1 MKKILAISYFSIVI
15 FTSMGFRA
23 CNLDKSNQDGFWV
36 MIFSWFEHWP
46 TLYAPGESGSDT
58 LFCSIS
64 VGSNGGIIRGTGRS
78 TIIYQRMESGTTQ
91 QLNMVR
97 GSNNPYQNNA
107 AVVGNNGT
115 VLVTTNTGLN
125 WTSKT
130 PVTSANLKGVDHSSF
145 LFCVGDN
152 GTILF
157 AIELMTGNLV
167 SQTSG
172 TNRNLKDVAM
182 SPFAPQR
189 VIVVGEKGTILRSSD
204 TGFNWEN
211 VSVSDTSFDFNA
223 LNKKSAYSTDF
234 RYIAVGSGGRIY
246 KSTDLGLTWIQKN
259 SGTVN
264 NLKSIYFLNLDS
276 GIVAGDN
283 GTIRLTTD
291 GGETWFTDP
300 FFNSPASRNY
310 RSVSCIHP
318 QSGTFAAMSDSLFV
332 ISNDPVNIVLGI
344 NTVNTAIPVDFS
356 LSQNY
361 PNPFN
366 PTTTFGFKIAD
377 FGFVQLKIYDQI
389 GQEIA
394 VLVNEDMR
402 PGTYSFDWNAAN
414 QPSGVYFYRLTTDGF
429 TDTKKMVLV
438 K

>member
-1 MKKILAISYFSIVI
+1 MRKILLVTSFLTVI
-15 FTSMGFRA
+15 ITSMGFRG
-23 CNLDKSNQDGFWV
+23 CELDKCYNDGFWG
-36 MIFSWFEHWP
+36 MIFSWLDHWP
-46 TLYAPGESGSDT
+46 TLYAPGDSNSDT

-78 TIIYQRMESGTTQ
+78 SIVYQRMESGTIQ

-115 VLVTTNTGLN
+115 VLVSTNTGLT
-125 WTSKT
+125 WLSKT
-130 PVTSANLKGVDHSSF
+130 PITSADLKGVDHSSF

-157 AIELMTGNLV
+157 AIELVTGNLV

-172 TNRNLKDVAM
+172 TTRNLKDVVIA
-182 SPFAPQR
+182 PFAPQR
-189 VIVVGEKGTILRSSD
+189 VIAVGEKGTILRSSD
-204 TGFNWEN
+204 TGFNWYN
-211 VSVSDTSFDFNA
+211 VSVTDTSFDFNA

-276 GIVAGDN
+276 GMVAGDN

-291 GGETWFTDP
+291 GGETWFSDP
-300 FFNSPASRNY
+300 FLESPASRNY
-310 RSVSCIHP
+310 RSISCIHP
-318 QSGTFAAMSDSLFV
+318 Q
-332 ISNDPVNIVLGI
+332 
-344 NTVNTAIPVDFS
+344 
-356 LSQNY
+356 
-361 PNPFN
+361 
-366 PTTTFGFKIAD
+366 
-377 FGFVQLKIYDQI
+377 
-389 GQEIA
+389 
-394 VLVNEDMR
+394 
-402 PGTYSFDWNAAN
+402 
-414 QPSGVYFYRLTTDGF
+414 
-429 TDTKKMVLV
+429 
-438 K
+438 

>member
-1 MKKILAISYFSIVI
+1 
-15 FTSMGFRA
+15 
-23 CNLDKSNQDGFWV
+23 
-36 MIFSWFEHWP
+36 
-46 TLYAPGESGSDT
+46 TLYAPGDSNSDT

-78 TIIYQRMESGTTQ
+78 SIVYQRMESGTIQ

-115 VLVTTNTGLN
+115 VLVSTNTGLT
-125 WTSKT
+125 WLSKT
-130 PVTSANLKGVDHSSF
+130 PITSADLKGVDHSSF

-157 AIELMTGNLV
+157 AIELVTGNLV

-172 TNRNLKDVAM
+172 TTRNLKDVVIA
-182 SPFAPQR
+182 PFAPQR
-189 VIVVGEKGTILRSSD
+189 VIAVGEKGTILRSSD
-204 TGFNWEN
+204 TGFNWYN
-211 VSVSDTSFDFNA
+211 VSVTDTSFDFNA

-276 GIVAGDN
+276 GMVAGDN

-291 GGETWFTDP
+291 GGETWFSDP
-300 FFNSPASRNY
+300 FLESPASRNY
-310 RSVSCIHP
+310 RSISCIHP
-318 QSGTFAAMSDSLFV
+318 QSGTFAAMSDSLFI
-332 ISNDPVNIVLGI
+332 ISNDPINIVLGI
-344 NTVNTAIPVDFS
+344 NTVNAAIPFDFS

-366 PTTTFGFKIAD
+366 PQSKIRFQISKFSD
-377 FGFVQLKIYDQI
+377 TRLIVYDML
-389 GQEIA
+389 GKEIET
-394 VLVNEDMR
+394 LVNQELR
-402 PGTYSFDWNAAN
+402 EGTYEVDFDGSKYS
-414 QPSGVYFYRLTTDGF
+414 SGVYFYKLITRDFAETR
-429 TDTKKMVLV
+429 KMILL